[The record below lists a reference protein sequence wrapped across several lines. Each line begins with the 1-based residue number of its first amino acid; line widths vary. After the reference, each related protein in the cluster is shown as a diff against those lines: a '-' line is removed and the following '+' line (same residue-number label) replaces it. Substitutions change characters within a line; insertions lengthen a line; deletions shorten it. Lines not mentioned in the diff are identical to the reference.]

1 MLFARLTLSDSCTI
15 HVHHDFH
22 IQALGSGPQCYKA
35 GGKETAKPRGNHTM
49 MGVLAEECH
58 SQSQGRPAVRGLVS
72 RVPCPETKSRHGSRD
87 IVKRNNGTV

>member
-15 HVHHDFH
+15 HVHHDPGFW
-22 IQALGSGPQCYKA
+22 APM

-58 SQSQGRPAVRGLVS
+58 SQSQGMPALRGLVS